1 MPRPSREAAAA
12 NAMPASLD
20 EAVGQLEA
28 ELKKNP
34 DQAEGWRLLGRS
46 YLSMERYPDAL
57 RAFQT
62 AQKLQ
67 TECNKVIDL
76 LIKTGVF
83 RGLKT
88 VLHYMDVVSV
98 PLCRKPFGPVD
109 EKYLPEL
116 KALAQQLM
124 QERG

>member
-1 MPRPSREAAAA
+1 MEL
-12 NAMPASLD
+12 NY
-20 EAVGQLEA
+20 QL
-28 ELKKNP
+28 LKQIISVDSP
-34 DQAEGWRLLGRS
+34 TG
-46 YLSMERYPDAL
+46 Y
-57 RAFQT
+57 
-62 AQKLQ
+62 
-67 TECNKVIDL
+67 CNKVIDL

>member
-1 MPRPSREAAAA
+1 MI
-12 NAMPASLD
+12 
-20 EAVGQLEA
+20 VQ
-28 ELKKNP
+28 
-34 DQAEGWRLLGRS
+34 
-46 YLSMERYPDAL
+46 AL
-57 RAFQT
+57 REGDVAK
-62 AQKLQ
+62 AQRLQ

-98 PLCRKPFGPVD
+98 PLCRKPFAPVD
-109 EKYLPEL
+109 EKYLPAL

-124 QERG
+124 EEKA

>member
-1 MPRPSREAAAA
+1 MNILIWCSITVTTKSSPLVFWRALMVVSVVP
-12 NAMPASLD
+12 NIM
-20 EAVGQLEA
+20 
-28 ELKKNP
+28 
-34 DQAEGWRLLGRS
+34 GWRYQGIVK
-46 YLSMERYPDAL
+46 AL
-57 RAFQT
+57 KEGDIQT

-76 LIKTGVF
+76 LIKTGAF